1 MDRPRLL
8 FTFGFLA
15 GFVLMSLEI
24 LAWPLLLPLNQ
35 PGSNVMSSIVM
46 VFILSMALGYYLG
59 GRLADRFPPQQLLAP
74 VFFLSGLFILTIPS
88 TSETLILTF
97 GAGKSCSEPI
107 FLVITLLLF
116 LPPTFSIGMLSP
128 ILLKLLLMN
137 GREVGQRSGVFYAW
151 GALGNVV
158 GISVTN
164 FGILSAVDKLFGF
177 WVDAAICMV
186 ISAFCAL
193 LWLLEQRA
201 ARRPSRRQEEAAR
214 PLIAAPQAGLEE
226 PHA

>member
-59 GRLADRFPPQQLLAP
+59 GRLADRFPAQRLLAP
-74 VFFLSGLFILTIPS
+74 VFFLSGLFVLTIPS
-88 TSETLILTF
+88 ASETLILAL
-97 GAGKSCSEPI
+97 GVGKTCSEPI
-107 FLVITLLLF
+107 FLAITLLLF

-128 ILLKLLLMN
+128 ILLKLLLIS

-158 GISVTN
+158 GISITN
-164 FGILSAVDKLFGF
+164 FGILNSVDSLFGF
-177 WVDAAICMV
+177 WLDAAICMAV
-186 ISAFCAL
+186 SVFCAL
-193 LWLLEQRA
+193 LWLYEQRGN
-201 ARRPSRRQEEAAR
+201 RKPQSRPDAPVR
-214 PLIAAPQAGLEE
+214 PLMTTSQAGLEDT
-226 PHA
+226 HA